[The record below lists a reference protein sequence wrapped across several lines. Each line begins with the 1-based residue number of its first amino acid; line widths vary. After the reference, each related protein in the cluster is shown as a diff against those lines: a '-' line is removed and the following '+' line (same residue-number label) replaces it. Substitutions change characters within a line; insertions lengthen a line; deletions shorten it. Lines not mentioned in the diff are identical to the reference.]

1 MTVAYLSYTRTGLN
15 WTTRFP
21 TIAADVARLPSGKRR
36 KSPSY
41 ASCRKLNRT
50 ACRHRESADWP
61 CTLRDCRSSAGEHR
75 PVLPKRGVLKIGFEC
90 SIIYRLLLLIGAPSL
105 RIETLSQSVR
115 SSIQLAEPEPIRLSW
130 PRSERCRTKGN
141 TVELPS
147 ILQGESLTR
156 LVQGA
161 AAGAVATMVVG
172 FYWGGWSLSSTA
184 NKMAK
189 ERSDD
194 PKVREAGGR
203 LKPFLKTEILG
214 TMANIGVTSI
224 AEIGPEYVV
233 PSYPPRVAP
242 WPVSIDPK
250 PEPSY
255 VASGEGQRNGSAR
268 TTA

>member
-1 MTVAYLSYTRTGLN
+1 M
-15 WTTRFP
+15 
-21 TIAADVARLPSGKRR
+21 ARLPAGKRR

-156 LVQGA
+156 LLQGA
-161 AAGAVATMVVG
+161 AAGAVATIVVG
-172 FYWGGWSLSSTA
+172 FYWGGWSLGSTA
-184 NKMAK
+184 NKMAT
-189 ERSDD
+189 ERS
-194 PKVREAGGR
+194 ELA
-203 LKPFLKTEILG
+203 
-214 TMANIGVTSI
+214 
-224 AEIGPEYVV
+224 VV
-233 PSYPPRVAP
+233 AALAPVCADKFRACLTPRR
-242 WPVSIDPK
+242 SK
-250 PEPSY
+250 SRFRR
-255 VASGEGQRNGSAR
+255 STRGSAGTNSPR
-268 TTA
+268 SS